1 MKNTEMLVCN
11 KSRRWFHQMSI
22 IYKMI
27 RISHKCN
34 THLKFG
40 AEATLSTKQATLVMP
55 YDRRKNILTSE
66 ATLLTFPIKR
76 TTYRLTRDKIY
87 DQHAV
92 LISPFWEMSDEAS
105 AWKPYKSDCYF
116 PDNYIPH
123 FFLHPSLALTTWS
136 PCTPPP
142 IPICYLFSK
151 STSSPRFHQLLVYEA
166 PRYLNNTKQQKIC
179 PDLTQKLTFA
189 FLIQNYRSKL
199 ERRQGD

>member
-142 IPICYLFSK
+142 PSQSATCSPKAPAAHVFTSYLYMKHPDTWTTQNSK
-151 STSSPRFHQLLVYEA
+151 RSV
-166 PRYLNNTKQQKIC
+166 
-179 PDLTQKLTFA
+179 
-189 FLIQNYRSKL
+189 LIWHKN
-199 ERRQGD
+199 

>member
-142 IPICYLFSK
+142 HPNLLPVLQKHQQPTFSPATCIW
-151 STSSPRFHQLLVYEA
+151 STHILEQHKTAKDLSWSD
-166 PRYLNNTKQQKIC
+166 TKTNLC
-179 PDLTQKLTFA
+179 FPYTKL
-189 FLIQNYRSKL
+189 
-199 ERRQGD
+199 